1 MSDTS
6 YPTLPHPTR
15 RSSFPPTQTV
25 RRVSPIARPRWPPS
39 PPPKFSFSTK
49 CLQEIRHCNC
59 DRFGPLQHARRF
71 KSSPAD
77 RSDRYRGEASTGHPH
92 ARLMNFHRSG
102 LLKYLRLG
110 VIAPML
116 ELPQTENSFL
126 LKDIKQI
133 MAGPDYSIIVEILRN
148 TMRQVNV
155 ASEYDFS
162 DPDLKKLRLLLES
175 QITDLKRPKSP
186 GKLMII
192 RKTK

>member
-1 MSDTS
+1 
-6 YPTLPHPTR
+6 
-15 RSSFPPTQTV
+15 
-25 RRVSPIARPRWPPS
+25 
-39 PPPKFSFSTK
+39 
-49 CLQEIRHCNC
+49 
-59 DRFGPLQHARRF
+59 
-71 KSSPAD
+71 
-77 RSDRYRGEASTGHPH
+77 
-92 ARLMNFHRSG
+92 MNFHRSG

-116 ELPQTENSFL
+116 ELSQTENSFL

-162 DPDLKKLRLLLES
+162 DPDLKKLRLLLEG
-175 QITDLKRPKSP
+175 QNTDLKRPKSP
-186 GKLMII
+186 GKLMLI